1 MGEMKD
7 INQGD
12 ESKRDS
18 DFDILMRQ
26 HGYRSRNKLAQ
37 RLAETFDANDINPDR
52 VTDKKRAYLKIFE
65 KMQSDSTCKFET
77 AYKIALITGCSLKE
91 LAEVMFPNLRDAPQ
105 LDFRFLE
112 RKIDVQLGSNGSKT
126 WRENLRVEILADGL
140 NRLENVAQTR
150 CGGAPIHGECETR
163 GFKLVQTKRIE
174 PTTTIVF
181 DVMCDQPYNKGD
193 VINLTLKRTCA
204 RVDEDD
210 RWFVATRSR
219 IPTDALSMRYTLP
232 EQEEAYVAHFSEYR
246 NLDSYEEGRSM
257 KREELVWNEDFQGF
271 VKIVESPIL
280 GHWYSIRCR

>member
-18 DFDILMRQ
+18 DFDILMSQ

-181 DVMCDQPYNKGD
+181 DVMCES
-193 VINLTLKRTCA
+193 LA
-204 RVDEDD
+204 
-210 RWFVATRSR
+210 AT
-219 IPTDALSMRYTLP
+219 
-232 EQEEAYVAHFSEYR
+232 
-246 NLDSYEEGRSM
+246 EGRRGVAAMTGARWGAIGKLFCEGLGGLGLWFLERVGNRVSGLSNSRW
-257 KREELVWNEDFQGF
+257 KRG
-271 VKIVESPIL
+271 
-280 GHWYSIRCR
+280 